1 MVIFSAVSCND
12 TEDDD
17 NFLHPQGAK
26 SPPTLMRREAKGK
39 GRRGSMSDPIL
50 NKTRALNLQG
60 VDFGGRGA
68 GLGNFG
74 SGSGMPLIASGFGT
88 RVGEGS
94 VEGRGEVELL
104 VRDVEGAESGRD
116 VEGRS
121 KTNASQW
128 RTEWSCDH
136 KARGIE
142 ISDDGCVATLVRD
155 GQVIRD
161 KDIMRGGSWE
171 RIEVEYGSVRAKSA
185 IPAKGVTYFE
195 VAIEGGDCMSQGQGL
210 GGGYFIG
217 VCSDEMV
224 AFDGRPEEGFR
235 GKHALWAL
243 GDANSRPRGLV
254 RVAGQ
259 NSVTWVLGSGYGHLD
274 VIGVL
279 IDMDERVLSFYKN
292 GVKIGDAPSTNL
304 ADTVYPVVTLVN
316 RGTRATIA
324 CHNFLPPVLYADYGG
339 APFFQMTQEMIK
351 QPIKASKRCTRSAF
365 EPAQPPL
372 YAVRGVGPLHPEVMG
387 SHIRCMSPQHVL
399 LPSKVVRHAS
409 SKPDTDTDA
418 DAFVQGVGW
427 ARRRGQKGGSSLS
440 MAVSEMRTM

>member
-1 MVIFSAVSCND
+1 MFTYPAESYNC
-12 TEDDD
+12 TEGDD
-17 NFLHPQGAK
+17 NYVQPQGAK
-26 SPPTLMRREAKGK
+26 LPPTLMRREAKGK

-50 NKTRALNLQG
+50 NKTSALNLPG
-60 VDFGGRGA
+60 AVLGGRG
-68 GLGNFG
+68 GGFGNFG
-74 SGSGMPLIASGFGT
+74 SGSDLPLIASGVGT

-94 VEGRGEVELL
+94 VEGEGIVESL
-104 VRDVEGAESGRD
+104 VRGVGGEESGRD
-116 VEGRS
+116 AQGRS
-121 KTNASQW
+121 KTSASQW
-128 RTEWSCDH
+128 QTVWSGDH

-155 GQVIRD
+155 GQVTRD
-161 KDIMRGGSWE
+161 KDIDRGGSWE

-185 IPAKGVTYFE
+185 VPVKGVTYFE
-195 VAIEGGDCMSQGQGL
+195 VVIEGGEGMSQGQGL
-210 GGGYFIG
+210 GGGYFVG

-259 NSVTWVLGSGYGHLD
+259 NSVSWVLGSGYGHLD

-292 GVKIGDAPSTNL
+292 GVKIGDAPCANL

-324 CHNFLPPVLYADYGG
+324 CHDFLPPLLYADYGG
-339 APFFQMTQEMIK
+339 PPFFQMTQEMIK
-351 QPIKASKRCTRSAF
+351 QPMKASMRRTRSAF

-409 SKPDTDTDA
+409 SGPDADTDA
-418 DAFVQGVGW
+418 DAPIQGVGW
-427 ARRRGQKGGSSLS
+427 ARRRVQKGG
-440 MAVSEMRTM
+440 A